1 MTSGLLSKLH
11 ILPVVLALLL
21 AAGCGAG
28 KPAPAGTEEV
38 SSETQAPIY
47 SSNVPLEYLAMANAS
62 SALRMNHDRVHVT
75 SRHLLYGKT
84 ETWMD
89 GDTYYHKEEERR
101 VLVYSSDPHFAA
113 VTEEEDDTEPDL
125 RYSVT
130 VPEDVVFLSEDFQLL
145 AFSEGETITE
155 EAEYD
160 GAFHVTTTR
169 PAGTDAEF
177 YSMLKAEKDDT
188 IREEYVLDSATLALL
203 EETTTLIRKD
213 GSEEHIGSMTVS
225 YTDPLPDP
233 AAGMRDLL
241 TDAAEGSPRV
251 TVTLKEQGQE
261 DISFTVKK
269 DTLLSID
276 PGEGR
281 SIRQG
286 KKTVTGSHPAEKDT
300 EYTISS

>member
-1 MTSGLLSKLH
+1 
-11 ILPVVLALLL
+11 
-21 AAGCGAG
+21 
-28 KPAPAGTEEV
+28 
-38 SSETQAPIY
+38 
-47 SSNVPLEYLAMANAS
+47 
-62 SALRMNHDRVHVT
+62 
-75 SRHLLYGKT
+75 
-84 ETWMD
+84 
-89 GDTYYHKEEERR
+89 
-101 VLVYSSDPHFAA
+101 
-113 VTEEEDDTEPDL
+113 
-125 RYSVT
+125 
-130 VPEDVVFLSEDFQLL
+130 
-145 AFSEGETITE
+145 
-155 EAEYD
+155 
-160 GAFHVTTTR
+160 
-169 PAGTDAEF
+169 
-177 YSMLKAEKDDT
+177 MLKAEKDDT

>member
-1 MTSGLLSKLH
+1 MRHGLHSKLH
-11 ILPVVLALLL
+11 ILLVSAALLL
-21 AAGCGAG
+21 TAGCGG
-28 KPAPAGTEEV
+28 TEPAGSLQEEAA
-38 SSETQAPIY
+38 SETQAPIY
-47 SSNVPLEYLAMANAS
+47 SSNVPLEYLAMANQS

-89 GDTYYHKEEERR
+89 KDTYYHKEEERR
-101 VLVYSSDPHFAA
+101 VLARSSDPHFAA
-113 VTEEEDDTEPDL
+113 VTEEADTEPDL

>member
-1 MTSGLLSKLH
+1 MRHRLHSKLH
-11 ILPVVLALLL
+11 ILLVSAALLL
-21 AAGCGAG
+21 TAGCGGAEPVG
-28 KPAPAGTEEV
+28 SLQEEAA
-38 SSETQAPIY
+38 SETQAPIY
-47 SSNVPLEYLAMANAS
+47 SSNVPLEYLAMANQS

-113 VTEEEDDTEPDL
+113 VTEEDDTEPDL

-241 TDAAEGSPRV
+241 TDSAEGSPRV

-286 KKTVTGSHPAEKDT
+286 KKTVTGSHPAEKYT